1 MSAAFWLGFNIPDQ
15 TSDERP
21 APGAPSNR
29 RRFVNPASWSSRRV
43 GHRVKLALGS
53 CINYVDLVHEMAE
66 DLARGSHFP
75 KAAALDIAL
84 AVREAYI
91 NAVKH
96 GNDNDQTKKVEVVF
110 EANAS
115 RFMVR
120 VRDEGDGFDWDR
132 PADPL
137 AEENISRPSGRGIFF
152 MKHFVDRV
160 VYHKLPGKGTEV
172 LLEKHLQ
179 PAADDGEAMKRRK
192 E

>member
-1 MSAAFWLGFNIPDQ
+1 MSGRRLG
-15 TSDERP
+15 
-21 APGAPSNR
+21 PSSGPN
-29 RRFVNPASWSSRRV
+29 FANPASWSVRSV
-43 GHRVKLALGS
+43 GTKIKLALGS
-53 CINYVDLVHEMAE
+53 RINYVDLVHEMAE

-84 AVREAYI
+84 AVREAFI

-96 GNDNDQTKKVEVVF
+96 GNDNDAAKKIEVEF
-110 EANAS
+110 ETNAS
-115 RFMVR
+115 RFIVR
-120 VRDEGDGFDWDR
+120 VRDEGEGFDWDR

-137 AEENISRPSGRGIFF
+137 AEENISRPCGRGIFF

-160 VYHKLPGKGTEV
+160 AFQKLPGKGTEV

-179 PAADDGEAMKRRK
+179 PAAGDGEAMKRRK

>member
-1 MSAAFWLGFNIPDQ
+1 MGKK
-15 TSDERP
+15 
-21 APGAPSNR
+21 
-29 RRFVNPASWSSRRV
+29 
-43 GHRVKLALGS
+43 VKLSLGS
-53 CINYVDLVHEMAE
+53 RINYVDLVHEMAE

-96 GNDNDQTKKVEVVF
+96 GNENDEGKTVEVEF
-110 EANAS
+110 ETNAS
-115 RFMVR
+115 RFVVR
-120 VRDEGDGFDWDR
+120 VRDEGKGFDWDR

-137 AEENISRPSGRGIFF
+137 AEENISRPCGRGIFF

-160 VYHKLPGKGTEV
+160 AYHKLPGKGTEV

-179 PAADDGEAMKRRK
+179 PAADAEEAMKRRK

>member
-1 MSAAFWLGFNIPDQ
+1 MGDK
-15 TSDERP
+15 
-21 APGAPSNR
+21 
-29 RRFVNPASWSSRRV
+29 
-43 GHRVKLALGS
+43 VKLSLGS
-53 CINYVDLVHEMAE
+53 RIDYVDLVHEMAE
-66 DLARGSHFP
+66 DLARGSLFP

-84 AVREAYI
+84 AVREAFI

-96 GNDNDQTKKVEVVF
+96 GNENDAAKKVEVEF
-110 EANAS
+110 ESNAR

-120 VRDEGDGFDWDR
+120 VRDEGEGFDWDR

-160 VYHKLPGKGTEV
+160 AYHKLPGKGTEV

-179 PAADDGEAMKRRK
+179 PAAADGEAAKRRK

>member
-1 MSAAFWLGFNIPDQ
+1 
-15 TSDERP
+15 
-21 APGAPSNR
+21 
-29 RRFVNPASWSSRRV
+29 V
-43 GHRVKLALGS
+43 GHKVKLALGS
-53 CINYVDLVHEMAE
+53 RINYVDLVHEMAE

-84 AVREAYI
+84 AVREAFI

-96 GNDNDQTKKVEVVF
+96 GNDSDAAKKIEVEF
-110 EANAS
+110 ESNAS

-120 VRDEGDGFDWDR
+120 VRDEGEGFDWDR

-137 AEENISRPSGRGIFF
+137 AEENISRASGRGIFF

-160 VYHKLPGKGTEV
+160 AYQKLPGRGTEV

-179 PAADDGEAMKRRK
+179 PADDDGEAMKRRK